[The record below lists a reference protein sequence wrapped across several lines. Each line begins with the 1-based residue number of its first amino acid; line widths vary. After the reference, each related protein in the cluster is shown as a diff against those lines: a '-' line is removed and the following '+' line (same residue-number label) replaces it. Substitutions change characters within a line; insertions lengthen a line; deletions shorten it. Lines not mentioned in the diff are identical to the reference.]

1 MLRLRWAR
9 QIIRSCPAPS
19 NYSPLLIAR
28 KTQYS
33 AKFWDTMAQSRQADK
48 SKSALAPESPGRK
61 VPSRVNGS
69 RVGDKYQR
77 ILDAAIA
84 VIAEK
89 GFHNSRVSDIA
100 DRADVADGT
109 IYLYFKSKEQILMAA
124 LDGAFEAFLRQAKE
138 EMSGIEDAAAKLRAL
153 ARLHLRELNNNR
165 KLAVVLQTELRQSA
179 KFLGEFS
186 QRELKGY
193 FNLIREVIRDG
204 QQRGSIRRDVSDKIA
219 AACLFG
225 AMDELVTAWVLS
237 SREYDLAAA
246 ADPVVDL
253 LLSGMEART

>member
-1 MLRLRWAR
+1 
-9 QIIRSCPAPS
+9 
-19 NYSPLLIAR
+19 
-28 KTQYS
+28 
-33 AKFWDTMAQSRQADK
+33 MAQSRQADK
-48 SKSALAPESPGRK
+48 LKPAQAPESRGRIAA
-61 VPSRVNGS
+61 RVNGS
-69 RVGDKYQR
+69 RPGDKYQR

-84 VIAEK
+84 VIGEK

-124 LDGAFEAFLRQAKE
+124 LDSAFEAFLRQAKE
-138 EMSGIEDAAAKLRAL
+138 EMSGLDDAPAKLRAL
-153 ARLHLRELNNNR
+153 ARLHLRELSRNR
-165 KLAVVLQTELRQSA
+165 NLAVVLQTELRQSA
-179 KFLGEFS
+179 KFLAEFS

-204 QQRGSIRRDVSDKIA
+204 QQRGSIRRDISDKIA

-237 SREYDLAAA
+237 TRDHDLAAA

-253 LLSGMEART
+253 LLSGMEVRS